1 MTNLSDMWDEPT
13 KWGEIIFEKVV
24 KAALHDYVDG
34 AFEQIK
40 KEGLKVVQQ
49 GCDNMHISLEV
60 SFSNSRECP
69 EDFPEG
75 TRVRIK

>member
-1 MTNLSDMWDEPT
+1 MTNLNDMWDDPE
-13 KWGEIIFEKVV
+13 WDEIIFERVV

-49 GCDNMHISLEV
+49 GCGNMHISLEV
-60 SFSNSRECP
+60 SFSNSPECP
-69 EDFPEG
+69 DDFPEG
-75 TRVRIK
+75 TRVKIE